1 MRVVA
6 FPHEAS
12 FSVSQWLE
20 EMIGPAFRHA
30 VGNGVGEA
38 YLFEEAFHVGVERC
52 AADDD
57 FIEIAAEDIH
67 SLFAHVRFY
76 LSLTIGIRSSSLPI
90 LLSMKWQDVFLD
102 NLLYDE
108 RHAGYD
114 ARLDFGE

>member
-1 MRVVA
+1 MA

-12 FSVSQWLE
+12 FRVSQRLE
-20 EMIGPAFRHA
+20 PDDRTAFRHA

-52 AADDD
+52 AADND

-76 LSLTIGIRSSSLPI
+76 LIV
-90 LLSMKWQDVFLD
+90 DD
-102 NLLYDE
+102 
-108 RHAGYD
+108 RHP
-114 ARLDFGE
+114 